1 MELQAALQCI
11 HLYSPDPLRAARF
24 YSATYG
30 MTLEPGIEGYLCRG
44 PGREVQLSA
53 GPANQLRYA
62 HFALSSASAWEAFDA
77 RTQGLARQ
85 ALPAVFA
92 GQTAV
97 ALRDPDGN
105 LLVFTPREG
114 IQAESMEP
122 ALPPAT
128 LQHFALRT
136 PNLPAMLDFYTR
148 QLGFV
153 LSDAV
158 KDAKG
163 AVRACFLRTDAL
175 HHALALFFAPVAC
188 FDHQSFEAPD
198 WASMK
203 PWGDHMAALQV
214 PIVWGIG
221 RHGPGNDVFFMVRDP
236 DGNLAEISSEI
247 EHCIPGRPA
256 GLWPHEERTL
266 NLWGKAILRS

>member
-1 MELQAALQCI
+1 M
-11 HLYSPDPLRAARF
+11 P
-24 YSATYG
+24 AT
-30 MTLEPGIEGYLCRG
+30 
-44 PGREVQLSA
+44 
-53 GPANQLRYA
+53 
-62 HFALSSASAWEAFDA
+62 FAS
-77 RTQGLARQ
+77 
-85 ALPAVFA
+85 
-92 GQTAV
+92 QTAV

-114 IQAESMEP
+114 ITAESTEP

-158 KDAKG
+158 NDAKG
-163 AVRACFLRTDAL
+163 TVRACFLRTDAL

-198 WASMK
+198 WTSMTR
-203 PWGDHMAALQV
+203 A
-214 PIVWGIG
+214 
-221 RHGPGNDVFFMVRDP
+221 R
-236 DGNLAEISSEI
+236 
-247 EHCIPGRPA
+247 
-256 GLWPHEERTL
+256 
-266 NLWGKAILRS
+266 